1 MVNDMKSII
10 KKLLREGLE
19 IPKIDLFDLEDKI
32 FNIIPDNCLYHGSKD
47 ISWFKSIN
55 DINTF
60 DNSANAKSK
69 YMFLS
74 PKKSTA
80 FNYSI
85 EGTGSMKSLI
95 NDKSGI
101 LAFKLSKS
109 KGKKLTNKDFK
120 NMDNT
125 IDSFEAIFDNYKKL
139 GYDYVINTLDGN
151 NYVILNNNILK
162 FIGSYYTIN
171 AIK

>member
-80 FNYSI
+80 FN
-85 EGTGSMKSLI
+85 
-95 NDKSGI
+95 
-101 LAFKLSKS
+101 
-109 KGKKLTNKDFK
+109 
-120 NMDNT
+120 
-125 IDSFEAIFDNYKKL
+125 
-139 GYDYVINTLDGN
+139 
-151 NYVILNNNILK
+151 
-162 FIGSYYTIN
+162 
-171 AIK
+171 

>member
-1 MVNDMKSII
+1 MKEVIR
-10 KKLLREGLE
+10 KLLREGLE
-19 IPKIDLFDLEDKI
+19 ISKFDIFDLEDKI
-32 FNIIPDNCLYHGSKD
+32 FNSIPDNYLYHGSKD
-47 ISWFKSIN
+47 ISWFNSIN

-60 DNSANAKSK
+60 DNSSNAKSK
-69 YMFLS
+69 YLFLS

-85 EGTGSMKSLI
+85 EGTGNMKSLI

-101 LAFKLSKS
+101 LVFKLSKS
-109 KGKKLTNKDFK
+109 KGKKLTKQDFK
-120 NMDNT
+120 NMDST
-125 IDSFEAIFDNYKKL
+125 IDSFERIFDDYKKL

-162 FIGSYYTIN
+162 FIGDYYIIDI
-171 AIK
+171 IK